1 MGLKKALLKLYYLPF
16 LPKDKVNYYQKK
28 IRDSE
33 WNSFKE
39 YIPPKSRLLDVGCG
53 AGYNLIK
60 AKEELLCVCEGID
73 PEPGSHGVGRY
84 TEGIID
90 GLNILKGFSE
100 NIPFEDKSFDV
111 VFSSH
116 VLEHVSD
123 EQKSLKEMKRVL
135 KDDGVVIIGM
145 PTAAMAW
152 INFFTQMLFTTH
164 MRIVNVLLKPFIN
177 TGGSKFIHMFLPP
190 SHSDFNKTILYD
202 LNHYRTKNWA
212 RIVSSKFVIEKTIL
226 PCLYPFPD
234 HFQFFKMRKLKN
246 IASSVFFVCRKQ
258 KSHGE

>member
-1 MGLKKALLKLYYLPF
+1 MGLKKTLLKLYYLPF
-16 LPKDKVNYYQKK
+16 LSKEKTNYYQKT

-33 WNSFKE
+33 WNSLKE
-39 YIPPKSRLLDVGCG
+39 YIPHESKFLDIGCG
-53 AGYNLIK
+53 AGYNFKK
-60 AKEELLCVCEGID
+60 AKEELQCECKGID
-73 PEPGSHGVGRY
+73 PEPGAHGVGRN
-84 TEGIID
+84 TEGIIA
-90 GLNILKGFSE
+90 GLNIIKGFSE

-116 VLEHVSD
+116 VLEHVND
-123 EQKSLKEMKRVL
+123 EQKSLMEMKRVL

-177 TGGSKFIHMFLPP
+177 TGRTKFIHIFLPP

-202 LNHYRTKNWA
+202 LNHYRAKNWE
-212 RIVSSKFVIEKTIL
+212 RIVSSEFVIEKTIF

-234 HFQFFKMRKLKN
+234 YIQLFKMREFKN
-246 IASSVFFVCRKQ
+246 IASSVFFVCRK
-258 KSHGE
+258 KK